1 MREICERPTEED
13 FDLWKINRDAE
24 EETHQMEFALK

>member
-1 MREICERPTEED
+1 MREICERPTEEE

-24 EETHQMEFALK
+24 EETHQAEFALK